1 MALRPGVF
9 FAFLAAC
16 SPAALTPRLAAGQ
29 HITVDGRFSPAQTLV
44 GPNYSVGAGLCKQVG
59 SNLFHSFG
67 QFGLSTGE
75 SAAFSGPATVNNVI
89 GRVTGGNLSSIDG
102 RIQSNIAGA
111 NLYLINPSGI
121 VFGPHA
127 TVNVSG
133 SFHAS
138 TADYVK
144 MSDGAKFQAT
154 NPDASTLSAAPP
166 AAFGFLTP
174 KPAAISVNG
183 SSLGPVPG
191 TLGLVA
197 GPVSINSAANLTAPG
212 GTIHVTSAAGAG
224 EVPVDPRNT
233 PALTVGNFGSVDIK
247 GGSKLDVGNPGVL
260 GTGGSVFI
268 HAGAL
273 TIDASEIGADN
284 YGSGSGG
291 VIALRGETQIVLSNG
306 SSVHAFALGSGS
318 GAGIS
323 LLTARPGAISAD
335 ASLVLSGSTGSGS
348 AGPLAASTGQ
358 LTLTNGG
365 QLASITQGTGNGKPV
380 TVSADNILVD
390 GTANPKALT
399 AIGSVTT
406 GRGTA
411 SDVTISAGTLTI
423 LANGEIVSLTAGPGS
438 SGNVS
443 LSAPGA
449 VSIDGTST
457 NFQAGILSQAN
468 FGSSGNAGSVQ
479 VIAGSLSLVNTAQV
493 SASTFGLG
501 AGGDVNVQVGSKLSI
516 NGSGSSLVT
525 TGIQALT
532 FLPGAKNAG
541 NITVN
546 AGDLSIVTNGE
557 IASFTSGSGNAGNV
571 SVRVGGMLFIDGTSA
586 TKLTGIASN
595 NTSSLSTGTAGNV
608 SVDAGTLKIVT
619 NGQIA
624 SGTFGTGNAGSLS
637 VNVAGALT
645 IDGVNANANFRTG
658 ITTDAESGSK
668 GNAGSVSVA
677 AANLSVINGGTISSD
692 ALGLGPA
699 NAGDVSVSAGALRLT
714 NFGGISSDTVGRG
727 NGGSVTISAGTL
739 SIGPDGQITT
749 DTLGAGRGGSIAVNV
764 TGALTI
770 DGASAIGPTTG
781 ITALTFRD
789 STGSAGNI
797 TVTAGSLSITPNGQ
811 ITTDTFGTGKG
822 GNIAVTVSGR
832 CRSTAPPR
840 PFRPALPR

>member
-1 MALRPGVF
+1 M
-9 FAFLAAC
+9 
-16 SPAALTPRLAAGQ
+16 
-29 HITVDGRFSPAQTLV
+29 
-44 GPNYSVGAGLCKQVG
+44 
-59 SNLFHSFG
+59 
-67 QFGLSTGE
+67 
-75 SAAFSGPATVNNVI
+75 I

-212 GTIHVTSAAGAG
+212 GTIHVTSAAATG

-323 LLTARPGAISAD
+323 LLTARPGAISAAD
-335 ASLVLSGSTGSGS
+335 GSLVLTSSAGSGT
-348 AGPLAASTGQ
+348 AGPLAVTTGR

-365 QLASITQGTGNGKPV
+365 ELASIVQSTGGAAPV
-380 TVSADNILVD
+380 AVSPDSVVLDGRATPNLLTV
-390 GTANPKALT
+390 
-399 AIGSVTT
+399 IGSLTT

-411 SDVTISAGTLTI
+411 AEVAVAAGTLTI
-423 LANGEIVSLTAGPGS
+423 LANGEIISRIAGPGNA
-438 SGNVS
+438 GNVS

-468 FGSSGNAGSVQ
+468 FGSSGQ
-479 VIAGSLSLVNTAQV
+479 C
-493 SASTFGLG
+493 GLG
-501 AGGDVNVQVGSKLSI
+501 AGHC
-516 NGSGSSLVT
+516 
-525 TGIQALT
+525 
-532 FLPGAKNAG
+532 
-541 NITVN
+541 
-546 AGDLSIVTNGE
+546 
-557 IASFTSGSGNAGNV
+557 
-571 SVRVGGMLFIDGTSA
+571 R
-586 TKLTGIASN
+586 
-595 NTSSLSTGTAGNV
+595 
-608 SVDAGTLKIVT
+608 
-619 NGQIA
+619 
-624 SGTFGTGNAGSLS
+624 LS
-637 VNVAGALT
+637 VARQHCTGFR
-645 IDGVNANANFRTG
+645 IDIR
-658 ITTDAESGSK
+658 S
-668 GNAGSVSVA
+668 
-677 AANLSVINGGTISSD
+677 
-692 ALGLGPA
+692 
-699 NAGDVSVSAGALRLT
+699 
-714 NFGGISSDTVGRG
+714 
-727 NGGSVTISAGTL
+727 
-739 SIGPDGQITT
+739 
-749 DTLGAGRGGSIAVNV
+749 RGG
-764 TGALTI
+764 
-770 DGASAIGPTTG
+770 
-781 ITALTFRD
+781 R
-789 STGSAGNI
+789 
-797 TVTAGSLSITPNGQ
+797 
-811 ITTDTFGTGKG
+811 
-822 GNIAVTVSGR
+822 
-832 CRSTAPPR
+832 
-840 PFRPALPR
+840 